1 MNNYELSRNR
11 AQAYFLGFDQQR
23 IIDTWRLQAD
33 SDFLYVNFL
42 SRPYRVCRKTG
53 SIFRCWDD
61 SQAGF
66 EEVLSIFDLLCHEGS
81 GKHISGSYAPVNSLK
96 GRPRAIGVG
105 TDFHTKTA
113 ALLERNLEA
122 FRAAC
127 VSLGGTEVPMGDI
140 GFRFPLF
147 QELHL
152 ILKFYQSDEEFPA
165 TLTLLWDENLLQ
177 YVYYETVFYIAG
189 FFLETI
195 VKKAQQHGG

>member
-11 AQAYFLGFDQQR
+11 AQAYFLGFDQQQ
-23 IIDTWRLQAD
+23 IIDTWCLQAD
-33 SDFLYVNFL
+33 SDFLYVDFL

-53 SIFRCWDD
+53 SIFRCWDG
-61 SQAGF
+61 SQAEF
-66 EEVLSIFDLLCHEGS
+66 EEVLSIFDLLCHDGS

-113 ALLERNLEA
+113 ALLGRNTDA

-127 VSLGGTEVPMGDI
+127 LSLGGTEVPMGDI
-140 GFRFPLF
+140 GFQFPLF
-147 QELHL
+147 QELRL
-152 ILKFYQSDEEFPA
+152 ILKFYQRDEEFPA

-195 VKKAQQHGG
+195 VKKTQQHGG